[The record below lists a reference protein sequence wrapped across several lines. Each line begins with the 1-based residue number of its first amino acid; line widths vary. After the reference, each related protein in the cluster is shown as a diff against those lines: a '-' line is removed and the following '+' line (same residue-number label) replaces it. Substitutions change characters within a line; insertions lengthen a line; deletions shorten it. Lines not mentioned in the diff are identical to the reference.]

1 MTETT
6 LMWFRNDLRVADNPA
21 LDDAASRGS
30 VVGVFLL
37 ADRQWQEHHVS
48 ARRLAFLKA
57 CLKDLRESLDALNI
71 PLVITPASRFEEAP
85 QSLLSIAE
93 AWRATGICC
102 NAEYPLN
109 ELRRDR
115 AVARACKTSGLRF
128 ERHHG
133 GVIVPPGTVQTAT
146 GTPYTVFTP
155 FKKRWL
161 DQLTPDDWTPLPRP
175 AGQAAIKEMPDFQT
189 RSDQTLDQLPNVED
203 AAWPGGEAE
212 SHRRLE
218 SFLQTSAQKY
228 QIDRDLPAKPGTS
241 QLSPYLSTGTISA
254 RSALAAARKQN
265 NNKLNATPGAFP
277 GLDTWISELI
287 WREFYRHVTAAFPHI
302 STGAAFRRETDQL
315 KWRDDPEQFDRW
327 CKGETGFPLVDAG
340 MRQLNTTGW
349 MHNRLR
355 MVTAMF
361 LSKHLLLDWRQGE
374 RYFMENLIDGDFAAN
389 NGGWQWSSSTG
400 TDAAPYFR
408 IFNPSSQ
415 AAKCDPTGEFIRQ
428 WVPETEGLLGADGTH
443 PQPYPQPMVDHAVA
457 RERAL
462 RFFKRRS

>member
-6 LMWFRNDLRVADNPA
+6 LMWFRSDLRVTDNPA
-21 LDDAASRGS
+21 LLAARDRGS
-30 VVGVFLL
+30 VVGIFLL
-37 ADRQWQEHHVS
+37 ADRQWHEHHVS
-48 ARRLAFLKA
+48 VRRLAFLKA
-57 CLKDLRESLDALNI
+57 CLTELRTALDELNI
-71 PLVITPASRFEEAP
+71 PLVITPAGRFVEAP
-85 QSLLSIAE
+85 EALLKVAGD
-93 AWRATGICC
+93 WQATGICC

-115 AVARACKTSGLRF
+115 AVALACRNSGLRF

-133 GVIVPPGTVQTAT
+133 GVIVPPGTVQTGA

-161 DQLTPDDWTPLPRP
+161 EQLTPDDWRPLARP
-175 AGQAAIKEMPDFQT
+175 AGQATITKKPDFQT
-189 RSDQTLDQLPNVED
+189 RSEQTLNKLPEVD
-203 AAWPGGEAE
+203 DTAWPGGEAE
-212 SHRRLE
+212 SARRLE
-218 SFLQTSAQKY
+218 QFLETRVRSY
-228 QIDRDLPAKPGTS
+228 QVDRDLPAKPGTS
-241 QLSPYLSTGTISA
+241 RLSPYLSIGTLSA
-254 RSALAAARKQN
+254 RSALAAARARN
-265 NNKLNATPGAFP
+265 NNKLNATPGAHP

-340 MRQLNTTGW
+340 MRQLNATGW

-361 LSKHLLLDWRQGE
+361 LSKHLLLDWRLGE

-415 AAKCDPTGEFIRQ
+415 AKKCDPTGEFIRQ
-428 WVPETEGLLGADGTH
+428 WVPETEGLLGADST
-443 PQPYPQPMVDHAVA
+443 QPAYPQPMVDHAAA